1 MPTSCAAIVGL
12 HSWDS
17 RRTAR
22 LPQGQAVPCGTVH
35 DCSWGDHLPLAAA
48 CLQRLARRAQS
59 LRRSYRD
66 SSTSSMHNL
75 CNLLTAGCLPAAGE
89 TIHPWQVLDGVVRGR
104 TVVVLGTANEPMP
117 EQSMAELSPHVR
129 EADVL
134 VTSPAMQV
142 SSLLLALLLLCRAAI

>member
-1 MPTSCAAIVGL
+1 
-12 HSWDS
+12 
-17 RRTAR
+17 
-22 LPQGQAVPCGTVH
+22 
-35 DCSWGDHLPLAAA
+35 
-48 CLQRLARRAQS
+48 
-59 LRRSYRD
+59 
-66 SSTSSMHNL
+66 MHNL

-117 EQSMAELSPHVR
+117 EQSMAELSPHIR

-142 SSLLLALLLLCRAAI
+142 SSLLLALLLLCRAAT